1 MKTIKTVALVALF
14 TVTGCK
20 ETTHVAMVSEAIAKP
35 AQMQYHYSGANIPA
49 SAARGQV
56 FEYSN

>member
-14 TVTGCK
+14 AVTGCK
-20 ETTHVAMVSEAIAKP
+20 ETTQVAMVSEAHAKP
-35 AQMQYHYSGANIPA
+35 VQMQYHYSGANIPA

>member
-1 MKTIKTVALVALF
+1 MKTIKTVALVVLF
-14 TVTGCK
+14 AVTGCK
-20 ETTHVAMVSEAIAKP
+20 ETTSVAMVSEAIAKP
-35 AQMQYHYSGANIPA
+35 AESQYHYSGANIPA

>member
-14 TVTGCK
+14 AVTGCK
-20 ETTHVAMVSEAIAKP
+20 ETTNVAMVSEAHAS
-35 AQMQYHYSGANIPA
+35 AVQVQYHYSGASIPA

-56 FEYSN
+56 FEYN